1 MSDDGQYYDATPAAS
16 LEEHILNPNI
26 AKSET
31 EWWAHREILRLR
43 AQLHSEIVSHAD
55 MQKAYE
61 FQRDTLWGER
71 AALRKKVKALELELL
86 SYKKE
91 TPTP

>member
-1 MSDDGQYYDATPAAS
+1 MSDDGQCYAATPAAS

-43 AQLHSEIVSHAD
+43 AQLLDERERCAKIADSGMLPCGIGGDLILDRCTADTIAAEI
-55 MQKAYE
+55 
-61 FQRDTLWGER
+61 RRGE
-71 AALRKKVKALELELL
+71 
-86 SYKKE
+86 
-91 TPTP
+91 

>member
-26 AKSET
+26 AKSGT

-43 AQLHSEIVSHAD
+43 AQLLDERERCAKIAD
-55 MQKAYE
+55 AKGIEWDRGDDGCARAIANAIRKA
-61 FQRDTLWGER
+61 
-71 AALRKKVKALELELL
+71 
-86 SYKKE
+86 
-91 TPTP
+91 P